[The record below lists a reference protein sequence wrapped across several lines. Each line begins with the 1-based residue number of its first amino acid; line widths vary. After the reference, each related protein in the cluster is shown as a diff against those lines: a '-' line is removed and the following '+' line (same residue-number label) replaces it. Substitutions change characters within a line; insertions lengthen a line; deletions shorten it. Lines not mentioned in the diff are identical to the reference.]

1 LELVNEY
8 EKMKQDMIEFSLKFE
23 HVAIENDRLKEEI
36 NKTNKEQQAL
46 KQCMRCHEKFSP
58 LLNNEVS

>member
-1 LELVNEY
+1 
-8 EKMKQDMIEFSLKFE
+8 MKQDMIEFSLKFE